1 MRKAV
6 LNPNALTLA
15 KQDFQ
20 VEGFQ
25 FANRIIQRDAI
36 SLEVGQID
44 RPDKTV
50 LTNGRTEPGE
60 FNITLDAAD
69 DIVRRGYYDWWRM
82 SVDAHTGLQGKIRG
96 AQADRDDFNGAD
108 RYGDLPGVDNFNI
121 TGNIP
126 NSISAAGR
134 NGIDGGYK
142 RKALITMYR
151 LFLPG
156 AGSIGSQTANFG
168 DDQPLRILVYGAWC
182 KSLEFPE
189 YDMESDD
196 AATIQCTISYDDVV
210 MLGASG

>member
-20 VEGFQ
+20 VEGFA
-25 FANRIIQRDAI
+25 FSNRIIQRDAI

-69 DIVRRGYYDWWRM
+69 DIVRQGYYSWWRM
-82 SVDAHTGLQGKIRG
+82 AVDAHTGLQGAIRG
-96 AQADRDDFNGAD
+96 EQQDTDDNNGAD
-108 RYGDLPGVDNFNI
+108 RYGDLPNVNNFDISGTIPGNI
-121 TGNIP
+121 TA
-126 NSISAAGR
+126 SGR

-151 LFLPG
+151 LFLPNTG
-156 AGSIGSQTANFG
+156 TIESQTAAFG
-168 DDQPLRILVYGAWC
+168 EDQPVRILVYGAWC

-210 MLGASG
+210 MLTS

>member
-20 VEGFQ
+20 VEGFT
-25 FANRIIQRDAI
+25 FSNRIIQRDAI

-69 DIVRRGYYDWWRM
+69 DIVRQGYYDWWRM
-82 SVDAHTGLQGKIRG
+82 SVDAHTGLQGRG
-96 AQADRDDFNGAD
+96 RGSINQADRDNEAGAD
-108 RYGDLPGVDNFNI
+108 RYGDLPNVNNFNI
-121 TGNIP
+121 TGDIP
-126 NSISAAGR
+126 SNTTGAGR
-134 NGIDGGYK
+134 AGIDGGYK

-151 LFLPG
+151 LFLPNSG
-156 AGSIGSQTANFG
+156 TIGSQTPNFG

-210 MLGASG
+210 MLLR